1 VEVEGLVGTGAQTI
15 NLGVNTNRSKAWSTT
30 YNGLWLR
37 VDNRT
42 ATTYNGFHFFN
53 KAATTGT
60 ESELMTILSTGY
72 VGIGSSSPGAI
83 LQVTNNAG
91 SYTIPT
97 VSISD
102 GTADNTGT
110 YGMVNLTRPLAPGDN
125 KGHIAIIA
133 SGNKVGLLG
142 YLNNT
147 TTMGWVS
154 ANAMNSSNGIFLNG
168 SGSVGIGIT
177 NPSQT
182 LDVNGTIARSG
193 LKLPRV
199 DYGNF
204 TTGSTVSVPIL
215 FSDTQYSHV
224 EIRIHYIVSAQC
236 QMTMSAMDTAS
247 SSLNF
252 EEASLTTYQWS
263 SQTAAFYNIT
273 SGTQTSFNFA
283 NNVEQFGV
291 DNILVMRIVRSTG
304 TPTTGF
310 RNHYMYDNIYC
321 IYNVGTARGYGMGHI
336 NNTSLGGNAL
346 ASFRLTASTGNISG
360 NWTTTHYN

>member
-1 VEVEGLVGTGAQTI
+1 
-15 NLGVNTNRSKAWSTT
+15 
-30 YNGLWLR
+30 
-37 VDNRT
+37 
-42 ATTYNGFHFFN
+42 
-53 KAATTGT
+53 
-60 ESELMTILSTGY
+60 
-72 VGIGSSSPGAI
+72 
-83 LQVTNNAG
+83 
-91 SYTIPT
+91 
-97 VSISD
+97 
-102 GTADNTGT
+102 
-110 YGMVNLTRPLAPGDN
+110 
-125 KGHIAIIA
+125 
-133 SGNKVGLLG
+133 
-142 YLNNT
+142 
-147 TTMGWVS
+147 MGWVS

-168 SGSVGIGIT
+168 SGYVGIGSNLPGFRLVVDNGSTLGINAVIQASGMTAGATTSILLGKELAVNNCGTILWNHVANGSAANYLGFGYYAGDNQLNVTCNGRVGIGIT